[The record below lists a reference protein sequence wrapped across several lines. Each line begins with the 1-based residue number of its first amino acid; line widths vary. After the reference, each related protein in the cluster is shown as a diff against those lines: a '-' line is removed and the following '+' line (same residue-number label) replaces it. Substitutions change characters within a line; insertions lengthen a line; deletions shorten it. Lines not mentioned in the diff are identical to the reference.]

1 MLEGLLVPLVR
12 ALGPDMGASLVLV
25 HGDHGVSVRCGVQ
38 VAGLEGSER
47 RCEATLVM
55 LRKALGHTSIVTIR
69 RRGWMLVND
78 ALPLALTLLDSY
90 A

>member
-1 MLEGLLVPLVR
+1 MTTATLAPTDLAVLR
-12 ALGPDMGASLVLV
+12 VLV
-25 HGDHGVSVRCGVQ
+25 DRSGKVTGRHDLNRL
-38 VAGLEGSER
+38 AGLEGSER

-90 A
+90 M

>member
-1 MLEGLLVPLVR
+1 MTVITLSPTDLAVLR
-12 ALGPDMGASLVLV
+12 VLV
-25 HGDHGVSVRCGVQ
+25 DRSGKVTGRHDLNRL
-38 VAGLEGSER
+38 AGLEGSER

-55 LRKALGHTSIVTIR
+55 LRKVLGHDTIVTIR

-78 ALPLALTLLDSY
+78 AVPVALALLDSY